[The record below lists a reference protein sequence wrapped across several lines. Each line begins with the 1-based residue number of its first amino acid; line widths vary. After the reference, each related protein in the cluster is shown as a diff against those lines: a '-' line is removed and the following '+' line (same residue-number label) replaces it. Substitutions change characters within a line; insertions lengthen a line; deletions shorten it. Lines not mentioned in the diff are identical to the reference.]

1 LSSYTFHKGA
11 HGFPDGK
18 SDCKYCLGKYCNECS
33 KTMPYRSAHDK
44 NLCGY
49 QNLEQNWDNG
59 YFTRPHRDLSV
70 IKSMRR

>member
-1 LSSYTFHKGA
+1 MFKNNA
-11 HGFPDGK
+11 
-18 SDCKYCLGKYCNECS
+18 
-33 KTMPYRSAHDK
+33 YRSAHDK

-70 IKSMRR
+70 IKSMRRWMKLNPDLSNDQLGLLPHCKE